1 MTETLIIVI
10 SILIMIICLILY
22 CMLYTIY
29 KELTSIKLDLMC
41 KHIIINQ
48 EKMQYKIDYISSLLD
63 DINETLTNENKEKE
77 KR

>member
-1 MTETLIIVI
+1 MIETAVIVI
-10 SILIMIICLILY
+10 LILIMIICLILY

-48 EKMQYKIDYISSLLD
+48 EKNAEYNRLCFFII
-63 DINETLTNENKEKE
+63 
-77 KR
+77 R